1 MKLQCYDRIQL
12 SLWWLIS
19 IKMRAL
25 NCMERRLN
33 PFHVLVVK
41 NNCWMNTSLL
51 LSVNL
56 SPSLKCLILKD
67 AHTRLLSV
75 LMTGNGKYILLL
87 LSNTLMRFCALDNG
101 KISQVYIKRS
111 RQICQIVRAIPEILT
126 KLDVKYL

>member
-1 MKLQCYDRIQL
+1 MKLHCRSDTTIIMMVYTYKNENVKL
-12 SLWWLIS
+12 HWALI
-19 IKMRAL
+19 KA
-25 NCMERRLN
+25 
-33 PFHVLVVK
+33 FHVLVVK

-56 SPSLKCLILKD
+56 SPSLKCLISKD

>member
-1 MKLQCYDRIQL
+1 MKLNCRSDTTIIVMVYTCKNENVKL
-12 SLWWLIS
+12 HGALI
-19 IKMRAL
+19 K
-25 NCMERRLN
+25 